1 MTDTFPDSISEI
13 TSNIEV
19 DSVSTKN
26 TCRCPWL
33 DTSKADYVQY
43 HDEEWGVPVLEDNKM
58 FEYLVL
64 ESAQAGLSWYTILK
78 RRDGYRKAFANFD
91 VDKVTLFTQ
100 ADEERLVL
108 DPAIIRHKGKIAS
121 TVNNAKCFI
130 AIQKEFGSF
139 VNYIWGFVDNKV
151 QVSNLNKMSDYP
163 ATCPISDALSKD
175 LKKRGFKFV
184 GSTTI
189 YAHLQASGLINDHSN
204 DCYRK
209 QQIIDS
215 YNSLGV
221 KWQQC

>member
-1 MTDTFPDSISEI
+1 M
-13 TSNIEV
+13 SNE
-19 DSVSTKN
+19 N

-33 DTSKADYVQY
+33 DTTKLDYVKY

-91 VDKVTLFTQ
+91 VDKVAQYTL

-108 DPAIIRHKGKIAS
+108 DASIIRHKGKIAA

-130 AIQKEFGSF
+130 AIQEEFGSF
-139 VNYIWGFVDNKV
+139 IKYIWAFVDNKV
-151 QVSNLNKMSDYP
+151 QVSNINQLSDYP
-163 ATCPISDALSKD
+163 ATSPISDALSKD

-184 GSTTI
+184 GSTTL

-204 DCYRK
+204 DCTRK
-209 QQIIDS
+209 QEIINS
-215 YNSLGV
+215 YQALGL
-221 KWQQC
+221 KWLQC

>member
-1 MTDTFPDSISEI
+1 MTTE
-13 TSNIEV
+13 
-19 DSVSTKN
+19 N

-33 DTSKADYVQY
+33 DTTKLDYVKY

-78 RRDGYRKAFANFD
+78 RREGYRKAFASFD
-91 VDKVTLFTQ
+91 VDKVALFTL
-100 ADEERLVL
+100 ADEERLLL
-108 DPAIIRHKGKIAS
+108 DASIIRHKGKIAA

-151 QVSNLNKMSDYP
+151 HVSNLAKISDYP
-163 ATCPISDALSKD
+163 ATSPISDALSKD
-175 LKKRGFKFV
+175 LKKRGFKFI

-204 DCYRK
+204 DCKRK
-209 QQIIDS
+209 QEVINS
-215 YNSLGV
+215 YQSLGV
-221 KWQQC
+221 KWKQC

>member
-1 MTDTFPDSISEI
+1 M
-13 TSNIEV
+13 SNE
-19 DSVSTKN
+19 N
-26 TCRCPWL
+26 TCHCPWL
-33 DTSKADYVQY
+33 DTTKLDYVKY

-91 VDKVTLFTQ
+91 VDKVAQYTL

-108 DPAIIRHKGKIAS
+108 DASIIRHKGKIAA

-130 AIQKEFGSF
+130 AIQEEFGSF
-139 VNYIWGFVDNKV
+139 IKYIWAFVDNKV
-151 QVSNLNKMSDYP
+151 QVSNINQLSDYP
-163 ATCPISDALSKD
+163 ATSPISDALSKD

-184 GSTTI
+184 GSTTL

-204 DCYRK
+204 DCTRK
-209 QQIIDS
+209 QEIINS
-215 YNSLGV
+215 YQALGL
-221 KWQQC
+221 KWLQC

>member
-1 MTDTFPDSISEI
+1 MSDE
-13 TSNIEV
+13 
-19 DSVSTKN
+19 N

-33 DTSKADYVQY
+33 DTTKLDYVKY

-91 VDKVTLFTQ
+91 VDKVAQYTLV
-100 ADEERLVL
+100 DEERLVL
-108 DPAIIRHKGKIAS
+108 DASIIRHKGKIAA

-130 AIQKEFGSF
+130 AIQEEFGSF
-139 VNYIWGFVDNKV
+139 IKYIWAFVDNKV
-151 QVSNLNKMSDYP
+151 QVSNINQLSDYP
-163 ATCPISDALSKD
+163 ATSPISDALSKD

-204 DCYRK
+204 DCTRK
-209 QQIIDS
+209 QEIINS
-215 YNSLGV
+215 YQALGL
-221 KWQQC
+221 KWLQC

>member
-1 MTDTFPDSISEI
+1 MTADS
-13 TSNIEV
+13 
-19 DSVSTKN
+19 

-33 DTSKADYVQY
+33 DNTKLDYVKY

-91 VDKVTLFTQ
+91 VDKVAKYTAT
-100 ADEERLVL
+100 DEERLVL
-108 DPAIIRHKGKIAS
+108 DASIIRHKGKIAA

-139 VNYIWGFVDNKV
+139 INYIWAFVDNKV
-151 QVSNLNKMSDYP
+151 QVSNIEQLSDYP
-163 ATCPISDALSKD
+163 ATSPISDELSKD

-184 GSTTI
+184 GSTTL

-209 QQIIDS
+209 QEVINS
-215 YNSLGV
+215 YEKLGV
-221 KWQQC
+221 KWRQC

>member
-1 MTDTFPDSISEI
+1 MPADAQ
-13 TSNIEV
+13 
-19 DSVSTKN
+19 
-26 TCRCPWL
+26 CRCPWL
-33 DTSKADYVQY
+33 DTSKIDYVKY
-43 HDEEWGVPVLEDNKM
+43 HDDEWGVPVLDDNKM

-91 VDKVTLFTQ
+91 VAEVAKFTIQ
-100 ADEERLVL
+100 DEERLVL
-108 DPAIIRHKGKIAS
+108 DKGIIRHKGKISA

-139 VNYIWGFVDNKV
+139 IKYIWAFVDNKV
-151 QVSNLNKMSDYP
+151 QVNSIKTIEDYP
-163 ATCPISDALSKD
+163 VTSPVSDALSKD

-204 DCYRK
+204 DCYKK

-215 YNSLGV
+215 YEKLGV
-221 KWQQC
+221 AWQQY

>member
-1 MTDTFPDSISEI
+1 MTVEQI
-13 TSNIEV
+13 
-19 DSVSTKN
+19 
-26 TCRCPWL
+26 CRCPWL
-33 DTSKADYVQY
+33 DTTKLDYVKY

-91 VDKVTLFTQ
+91 VDKVAQYTST
-100 ADEERLVL
+100 DEERLVL
-108 DPAIIRHKGKIAS
+108 DASIIRHKGKISA

-139 VNYIWGFVDNKV
+139 IKYIWAFVDNKV
-151 QVSNLNKMSDYP
+151 QVSNLDQLCDYP
-163 ATCPISDALSKD
+163 VTSPISDELSKD

-184 GSTTI
+184 GSTTL

-204 DCYRK
+204 DCKRK
-209 QQIIDS
+209 QEIIDS
-215 YNSLGV
+215 YQDLGL

>member
-1 MTDTFPDSISEI
+1 MSDE
-13 TSNIEV
+13 
-19 DSVSTKN
+19 N

-33 DTSKADYVQY
+33 DTTKLDYVKY

-91 VDKVTLFTQ
+91 VDKVAQYTLV
-100 ADEERLVL
+100 DEERLVL
-108 DPAIIRHKGKIAS
+108 DASIIRHKGKIAA

-130 AIQKEFGSF
+130 AIQEEFGSF
-139 VNYIWGFVDNKV
+139 IKYIWAFVDNKV
-151 QVSNLNKMSDYP
+151 QVSNINQLSDYP
-163 ATCPISDALSKD
+163 ATSPISDALSKD

-184 GSTTI
+184 GSTTL

-204 DCYRK
+204 DCTRK
-209 QQIIDS
+209 QEIINS
-215 YNSLGV
+215 YQALGL
-221 KWQQC
+221 KWLQC

>member
-1 MTDTFPDSISEI
+1 MTAE
-13 TSNIEV
+13 
-19 DSVSTKN
+19 N

-33 DTSKADYVQY
+33 DTTKLDYVKY
-43 HDEEWGVPVLEDNKM
+43 HDEEWGVPVLDDDKM

-91 VDKVTLFTQ
+91 VNKVALFTL
-100 ADEERLVL
+100 ADEQRLVL
-108 DPAIIRHKGKIAS
+108 DASIIRHQGKIAA

-139 VNYIWGFVDNKV
+139 INYIWAFVDNKV
-151 QVSNLNKMSDYP
+151 QVSNLQQLSDYP
-163 ATCPISDALSKD
+163 ATSPISDNLSKD

-184 GSTTI
+184 GSTTL

-204 DCYRK
+204 DCKRK
-209 QQIIDS
+209 QEIIDS
-215 YNSLGV
+215 YQTLGLN
-221 KWQQC
+221 WQQC

>member
-1 MTDTFPDSISEI
+1 MAAKT
-13 TSNIEV
+13 
-19 DSVSTKN
+19 
-26 TCRCPWL
+26 TCTCPWL
-33 DTSKADYVQY
+33 DTTKTDYVKY

-58 FEYLVL
+58 FECLVL

-91 VDKVTLFTQ
+91 VDKVAQYTS

-108 DPAIIRHKGKIAS
+108 DASIIRHKGKIAA

-139 VNYIWGFVDNKV
+139 IKYIWAFVDNKV
-151 QVSNLNKMSDYP
+151 QVSNLNQLSDYP
-163 ATCPISDALSKD
+163 ATSPISDELSKD

-204 DCYRK
+204 DCTRK
-209 QQIIDS
+209 QEIIDS
-215 YNSLGV
+215 YQALGL